1 MISQKRLRTKYILAD
16 FFSANVAF
24 FLFDVARF
32 YLNPNVAND
41 FRSLASYLSDPL
53 MIWEQILIP
62 VVLLAVYFFSGFY
75 NHPFERS
82 RLQDLI
88 STLLTSVFNTLLIY
102 LTLLVND
109 QLQLRVANYEIL
121 LALFGCLSIATYIP
135 RYFLTVATQRKFR
148 SRAWSIPTLVL
159 GSSEKALKTGEQLSR
174 SGRGRGTKVVGFVA
188 IPGETPHPDAQPL
201 FSYDEIYSVVERKK
215 IAQIIM
221 VPDAHREE
229 QTLRLMENLFGLN
242 VPVRILPD
250 TLSFLTSA
258 IRLSDIYGEPL
269 IDLTSPRMTAAGMN
283 IKRAFDILASASALT
298 VLAIPMAVIAIVIKA
313 QGGPAFYSQE
323 RVGYRRKLFRIYK
336 FRTMKMDAESDGK
349 PALSSDSDPRV
360 TPLGRVL
367 RKYRID
373 EWPQFWNVLKG
384 DMSLI
389 GPRPERPYYIS
400 RICKEAPYYVLVHQ
414 VRPGIT
420 SWAMVKYG
428 YARNVEEMVRRTR
441 YDLIYLANMSL
452 TVDLKIIIYTLKT
465 IITGKGM

>member
-1 MISQKRLRTKYILAD
+1 MISQKKLRIKYIIAD
-16 FFSANVAF
+16 FISANIAF

-32 YLNPNVAND
+32 YLNPNVSSD
-41 FRSLASYLSDPL
+41 FLSLASYLNDPI
-53 MIWEQILIP
+53 MVWEQILIP
-62 VVLLAVYFFSGFY
+62 FVLLCVYFFSGFY

-88 STLLTSVFNTLLIY
+88 STLVSSIFNTLLIY
-102 LTLLVND
+102 LMLLVND
-109 QLQLRVANYEIL
+109 QLHLRSANYEIIF
-121 LALFGCLSIATYIP
+121 ALFGCLAVTTYLP
-135 RYFLTVATQRKFR
+135 RYFLTLSTLRKFR
-148 SRAWSIPTLVL
+148 SLEWSIPTIIL
-159 GSSEKALKTGEQLSR
+159 GSTEKAVTTGIQLSR
-174 SGRGRGTKVVGFVA
+174 SGRGRGTKVIGYVA
-188 IPGETPHPDAQPL
+188 IPGETPHPSARPL
-201 FSYDEIYSVVERKK
+201 FDFNDIYDVVEKQN

-221 VPDAHREE
+221 VPETHREE
-229 QTLRLMENLFGLN
+229 QTLSLMENLFGLN

-283 IKRAFDILASASALT
+283 IKRAFDIIASATAL
-298 VLAIPMAVIAIVIKA
+298 LLLSLPMAGIAAAIKA

-323 RVGYRRKLFRIYK
+323 RVGYRRKIFRIYK
-336 FRTMKMDAESDGK
+336 FRTMKVDAESDGK
-349 PALSSDSDPRV
+349 PALSSDTDPRV
-360 TPLGRVL
+360 TRLGRVL

-384 DMSLI
+384 EMSLI

-428 YARNVEEMVRRTR
+428 YARTVDEMVRRTR